1 MSIFDD
7 IADFINPDRKI
18 GREQEE
24 GARRRAQD
32 AIKEEAE
39 RLRISAKEKDANA
52 RDVKKYN
59 DTQAAAK
66 KMTDA
71 NQAKIDQLKA
81 ADNQQKE
88 LNKTELA
95 KFKQETLDKIA
106 DMKADAAIDDA
117 PRGKKAELR
126 RELAAKIKA
135 YRAQRKTALD
145 KLRADGKAKV
155 QSTKVN
161 AKKYADSLRKEN
173 DSLNS
178 SFSTVSGFYTDKEG
192 RRRPISKGK

>member
-7 IADFINPDRKI
+7 IADFINPDRKRW
-18 GREQEE
+18 REQEE
-24 GARRRAQD
+24 SEKVRAQNE
-32 AIKEEAE
+32 IKEEAE
-39 RLRISAKEKDANA
+39 RLRISDKEKKANE

-59 DTQAAAK
+59 DIQAAAK

-71 NQAKIDQLKA
+71 NQAKIDQLKT

-88 LNKTELA
+88 LNKDELA
-95 KFKQETLDKIA
+95 KFKQETLDKIEA
-106 DMKADAAIDDA
+106 MRANAGIDDA
-117 PRGKKAELR
+117 PKGEKAALR
-126 RELAAKIKA
+126 RELADKIKA
-135 YRAQRKTALD
+135 YRAQRKTDLD

-192 RRRPISKGK
+192 RKRPIIKGK